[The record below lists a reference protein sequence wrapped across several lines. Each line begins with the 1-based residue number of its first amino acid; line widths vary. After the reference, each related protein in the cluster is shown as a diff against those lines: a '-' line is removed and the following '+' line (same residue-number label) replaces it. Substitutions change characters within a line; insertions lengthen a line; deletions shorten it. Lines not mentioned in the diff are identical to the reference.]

1 MPQRPLSS
9 FGAQQLN
16 LNQSQ
21 YQRSFACHTC
31 SCRLSNPWT
40 YPYSWYWLDTFPA
53 SYNPRCEAQAVWR
66 FQHWLLRDWFR
77 YIWPESTAIQCM
89 AILFWLQRLAKVSF
103 FFAPARHAKLESQH
117 ASSSSP
123 TMCYRYDFNRSGPR
137 TLSTTRYYHILVR
150 SLTCYHVLRP
160 PTVVLL
166 LRTTTC

>member
-1 MPQRPLSS
+1 MSHMFMSLVQPLDLPIQLVLARHFPSVLQPPLWGPSCLTIPALAPQGLISIHLARKYSNSMHGNS
-9 FGAQQLN
+9 FLA
-16 LNQSQ
+16 
-21 YQRSFACHTC
+21 
-31 SCRLSNPWT
+31 P
-40 YPYSWYWLDTFPA
+40 TF
-53 SYNPRCEAQAVWR
+53 SEG
-66 FQHWLLRDWFR
+66 
-77 YIWPESTAIQCM
+77 E
-89 AILFWLQRLAKVSF
+89 F